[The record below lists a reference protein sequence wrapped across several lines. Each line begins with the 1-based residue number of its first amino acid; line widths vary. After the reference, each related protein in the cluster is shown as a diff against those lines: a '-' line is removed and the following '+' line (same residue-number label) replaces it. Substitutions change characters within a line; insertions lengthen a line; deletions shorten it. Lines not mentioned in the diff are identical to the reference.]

1 MEHKHAL
8 YILRMLH
15 LQEKQNRNHCAHSTE
30 KKTETH
36 WGKRSCPRL
45 NSQDMVSLEFERVG

>member
-15 LQEKQNRNHCAHSTE
+15 LQEKQNWNHCAHCTE

-36 WGKRSCPRL
+36 WGKR
-45 NSQDMVSLEFERVG
+45 VVGG